1 MSINIEHHTE
11 LTNEQYLDDIWKL
24 LCRYDQ
30 AFVPPLSAR
39 ENTYQSN
46 LLGGQS
52 TIGKPRKYFETLKEQ
67 SFLIALNE
75 NRRVVGFMSYR
86 PRYVCEDL
94 EDNIETNYVTT
105 IIVEEEQRGKG
116 ITTTF
121 YKTLFARLD
130 PTDTVTTRTWSTNN
144 DHIHVLMKLG
154 FDMVKSIED
163 SRGEGIDT
171 VYYRKTI
178 EGDSN

>member
-1 MSINIEHHTE
+1 MSIHIEHHSK
-11 LTNEQYLDDIWKL
+11 LTNQQHLDDIWAL

-46 LLGGQS
+46 LLGGQLVA
-52 TIGKPRKYFETLKEQ
+52 GKPRKYFETLKEQ

-75 NRRVVGFMSYR
+75 HQRVVGFMSYR
-86 PRYVCEDL
+86 PEYVCQDL
-94 EDNIETNYVTT
+94 EDPLETTYVTT

-121 YKTLFARLD
+121 YKTLFARLE
-130 PTDTVTTRTWSTNN
+130 PMETVTTRTWSTND

-154 FDMVKSIED
+154 FEMVKSIED

-171 VYYRKTI
+171 VYFRKTI
-178 EGDSN
+178 EGESD